1 MNLENIMKSKISQT
15 QKGKSYTI
23 SYEDSK
29 IVKLTVLRLPW
40 WLRG

>member
-1 MNLENIMKSKISQT
+1 MKSKISQT